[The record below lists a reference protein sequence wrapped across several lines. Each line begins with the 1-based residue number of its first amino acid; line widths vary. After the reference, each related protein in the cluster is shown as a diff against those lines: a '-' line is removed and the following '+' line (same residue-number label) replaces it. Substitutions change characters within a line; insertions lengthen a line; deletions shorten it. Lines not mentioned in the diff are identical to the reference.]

1 MKQIRKDIKFII
13 AGDFAQLLPVNERIE
28 NANYKDT
35 IAFYELIDFNILQLT
50 KCRRSD
56 DLLFNMLLP
65 DNINKLTKADFNNK
79 YSDRHICF
87 TNQKRII
94 VNKYM
99 MSKFIE
105 DKERK
110 TKSKQTP
117 LKLNKLV
124 YDNNS
129 QDVLLLKDM
138 PIIARKNSK
147 ELGIA
152 NNDTFTIKKIDNKK
166 QIIIITDDEKDIDI
180 KIEDF

>member
-1 MKQIRKDIKFII
+1 M
-13 AGDFAQLLPVNERIE
+13 ANERNE

-35 IAFYELIDFNILQLT
+35 IALYELIDFNRLQLT
-50 KCRRSD
+50 KCRRSA

-65 DNINKLTKADFNNK
+65 NNINKLTKADFNNK

-124 YDNNS
+124 Y
-129 QDVLLLKDM
+129 KM
-138 PIIARKNSK
+138 
-147 ELGIA
+147 
-152 NNDTFTIKKIDNKK
+152 FYY
-166 QIIIITDDEKDIDI
+166 
-180 KIEDF
+180 